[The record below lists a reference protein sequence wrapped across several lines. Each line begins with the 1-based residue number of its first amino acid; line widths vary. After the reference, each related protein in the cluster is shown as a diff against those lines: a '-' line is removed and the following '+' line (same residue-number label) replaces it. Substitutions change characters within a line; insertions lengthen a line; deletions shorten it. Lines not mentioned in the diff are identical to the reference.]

1 LFSREPDKLL
11 SKFLT
16 DFPTLK
22 LPWSVS
28 WHDPIIQYFA
38 DLGKSEGFDTYCKN
52 QPYEYLL
59 DLCWYYEKDKPH
71 ITWMELAFEVEMNQ
85 DMGELMDDFA
95 KLVDI
100 KAYTKVFVGFV
111 KVDEVKELLKEAR
124 EMIAYN
130 PLKLHTEKYLII
142 ILTETRKHFTFT
154 GVTLDSVGS
163 LTQLGSKEFDKM

>member
-1 LFSREPDKLL
+1 
-11 SKFLT
+11 
-16 DFPTLK
+16 
-22 LPWSVS
+22 
-28 WHDPIIQYFA
+28 
-38 DLGKSEGFDTYCKN
+38 
-52 QPYEYLL
+52 
-59 DLCWYYEKDKPH
+59 
-71 ITWMELAFEVEMNQ
+71 MELAFEVEMNQ